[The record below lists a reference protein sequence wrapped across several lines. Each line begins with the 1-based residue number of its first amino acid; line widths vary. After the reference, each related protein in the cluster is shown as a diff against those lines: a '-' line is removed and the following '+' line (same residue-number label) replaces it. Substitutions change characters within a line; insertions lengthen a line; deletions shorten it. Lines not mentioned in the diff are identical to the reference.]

1 MMLHKEHHKF
11 LQITI
16 QQKNIAWM
24 INVQIMMDYKLSQMV
39 PMMHK
44 RPGPKQGKLV
54 NFGVILIIINGK
66 LLLSFS
72 MNMVKKLNLP
82 H

>member
-24 INVQIMMDYKLSQMV
+24 INVQIMMDYKLRQ
-39 PMMHK
+39 
-44 RPGPKQGKLV
+44 KQGKLV